1 MFLAV
6 DEYMGVNQL
15 PNSHTNKFNLGSA
28 SSENYYHSLGC
39 SFELNVSSK
48 HLPPVSNKIKTTY
61 ESFDYNQDRPIGWF
75 FDEVKKVQISR
86 KSISSQGYSRMKCT
100 CIDTVA

>member
-6 DEYMGVNQL
+6 HVIIDMNELLDNDV
-15 PNSHTNKFNLGSA
+15 NKFN
-28 SSENYYHSLGC
+28 SSLVSSSNSHHGLGC

-48 HLPPVSNKIKTTY
+48 PLPPVSNKVKATY

-75 FDEVKKVQISR
+75 FDEVKKLQISR
-86 KSISSQGYSRMKCT
+86 KSISYQGYSKMKSVR
-100 CIDTVA
+100 IDTVA